1 MPLWNKKASR
11 GSRGETQP
19 DPNEGPPDST
29 RPAGLCPRCNKQSS
43 FDLLGGAPV
52 SYDYE
57 SFAVGRDGEHT
68 PQHFEQVSV
77 LKCRHCRQCVVVIER
92 QRVGG
97 VDYRSEDRK
106 SGTITWDGFHWWPL
120 PESAIEA
127 DVPESIQGV
136 YREAVQ
142 CLAVR
147 CPRAAAVMARRC
159 LEAITVDQG
168 ENAGTLKN
176 RLERLAT
183 RNVLHPSLVE
193 WSNELRLVGNVG
205 AHFDPIS
212 DVSQDDAR
220 QLLNFLRE
228 LLKYLYELP
237 AALAR
242 RRNASP

>member
-1 MPLWNKKASR
+1 
-11 GSRGETQP
+11 
-19 DPNEGPPDST
+19 
-29 RPAGLCPRCNKQSS
+29 
-43 FDLLGGAPV
+43 
-52 SYDYE
+52 
-57 SFAVGRDGEHT
+57 
-68 PQHFEQVSV
+68 
-77 LKCRHCRQCVVVIER
+77 
-92 QRVGG
+92 
-97 VDYRSEDRK
+97 
-106 SGTITWDGFHWWPL
+106 
-120 PESAIEA
+120 
-127 DVPESIQGV
+127 
-136 YREAVQ
+136 
-142 CLAVR
+142 
-147 CPRAAAVMARRC
+147 MARRC

-212 DVSQDDAR
+212 DVSQEDAR

-237 AALAR
+237 AALTR